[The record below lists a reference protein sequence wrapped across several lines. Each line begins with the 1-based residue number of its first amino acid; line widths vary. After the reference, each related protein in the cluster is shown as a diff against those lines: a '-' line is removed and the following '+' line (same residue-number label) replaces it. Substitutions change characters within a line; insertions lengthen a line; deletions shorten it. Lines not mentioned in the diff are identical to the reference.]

1 MGYCYGGY
9 NCCPKPQPQC
19 YEVCYEII
27 TSGFSGGKGGKGGKG
42 GYYGGG
48 FTIGGYGGKGGK
60 GGGYYGGA
68 SFFEEDGGC
77 EIICDEFAL
86 PRGFQTDLG
95 YGRDCYQGIFYEV
108 CFEESGGFGYGGKG
122 GKGGKGG
129 YYGGYSGFG
138 SRPSTIGG
146 YGGYGAKGGKGGKG
160 GGGGGFFIEECAT
173 VCALEPNKCD
183 PSPYCQGYN
192 CCPKHQPKMPA
203 YHPPAMPAYQ
213 PPQYHQPMPAYHKPP
228 KQQQQCDSSPYCNG
242 YNCCPRQHQPVYAPP
257 AMPAYYPPQQQHQQC
272 DPSPYCAGSRCCP
285 RQPQPQLRCYEECF
299 FSGGSYYGGK
309 GGKGGSNFQ
318 SETCVIICETD
329 YDWDVMYWAVPYCY
343 GYGRNKNSWNNNSC
357 GGGGRSFPGFF

>member
-1 MGYCYGGY
+1 MGEQDQEQEHRMLPNYDYPVYKPPKHEPKCDPSPYCYGGY

-27 TSGFSGGKGGKGGKG
+27 TSGFSGGKGGKGGN
-42 GYYGGG
+42 
-48 FTIGGYGGKGGK
+48 GGYGGKGGK
-60 GGGYYGGA
+60 GGGGYYGGVG
-68 SFFEEDGGC
+68 FFEEDGGC

-138 SRPSTIGG
+138 SRPGG
-146 YGGYGAKGGKGGKG
+146 YGFYGEVGGAKGGKGGKG

-228 KQQQQCDSSPYCNG
+228 KQQQ
-242 YNCCPRQHQPVYAPP
+242 
-257 AMPAYYPPQQQHQQC
+257 HQQC

-299 FSGGSYYGGK
+299 FSSGGYYGGKGGK

-318 SETCVIICETD
+318 SQTCVIICETD
-329 YDWDVMYWAVPYCY
+329 YNWDKMYFGLDYCF
-343 GYGRNKNSWNNNSC
+343 GYGRNKNSWNNRNC
-357 GGGGRSFPGFF
+357 YA

>member
-1 MGYCYGGY
+1 MGEQDQEQEHRMLPNYDYPVYKPPKHEPKCDPSPYCYGGY

-42 GYYGGG
+42 GY
-48 FTIGGYGGKGGK
+48 
-60 GGGYYGGA
+60 GGA

-95 YGRDCYQGIFYEV
+95 YGRNDCYQGIFYEV

-129 YYGGYSGFG
+129 YYGGY
-138 SRPSTIGG
+138 
-146 YGGYGAKGGKGGKG
+146 
-160 GGGGGFFIEECAT
+160 FIEECAT

-213 PPQYHQPMPAYHKPP
+213 PPQYHQPMPAYSKPP
-228 KQQQQCDSSPYCNG
+228 KQQHGCDSSPYCNG
-242 YNCCPRQHQPVYAPP
+242 YNCCPKHQPAYAPP
-257 AMPAYYPPQQQHQQC
+257 AMPAYYPPQQHQC

-309 GGKGGSNFQ
+309 GGKGGKGGGSSFQ
-318 SETCVIICETD
+318 SETCVIVCETD

-357 GGGGRSFPGFF
+357 GGGGGRHSGGVRSGYYSY